1 MGLTRIRAEQ
11 ISDIDYKQ
19 AVRVIAL
26 TDISLSGGAPNQ
38 VDEVNL
44 TANDRV
50 LVTGND
56 PASENGLY
64 IVQTV
69 GAGSNGTW
77 VRSSDGNSAGEIEA
91 GMIVMVTE
99 GTVYKDTQWKLTTN
113 NPIVIGTTPL
123 NFVINILSQIGGS
136 NTQIQF
142 NDSGTMGGSSNLTW
156 DGSSLYANGA
166 VSVTGNATVGNLST
180 IGTIFAT
187 GDITGGAVS
196 ATGNV
201 LVGNVII
208 ANNGAN
214 GITLYQSNGTTKA
227 TNTTGVILALGDSW
241 IGGGYIANSTTVWAN
256 VASRAFQATVVN
268 QAVGGRLSTDVLAN
282 LTTDVAAAGGY
293 NNINCAVINVGGNDK
308 LQSPAANIAQYNT
321 VLYNNLTSILN
332 VLTGN
337 GVPVILSPAPDIDLD
352 DFYATGIAPDY
363 AAPIDTGQYVDDPQ
377 YAVIAN
383 NYQGVTVATNSMSYL
398 FNHPAE
404 FLIPGGFHP
413 TLTQGQ
419 QCFVDIIAS
428 AGQGLNQN
436 SLNAAMT
443 MSFDLI
449 GFNQGIE
456 LGTTTLE
463 STPFID
469 FHSSGNS
476 TVDYDSRIIGSG
488 GNGAAGTGNINFFT
502 NNANVSGN
510 ILSSGLITATGNITA
525 SYFLGNGSQLTGI
538 ATSYGNA
545 NVVANL
551 AALASNPINTT
562 GNITGGNLDTGII
575 NANSS
580 ITGRGSLTIG
590 NITTG
595 NTFWSI
601 QDQSGTLV
609 QEYGRTDGV
618 ASTPT
623 FDFHSGA
630 TAVDYDVRMQA
641 TGGTGVIGQGT
652 LSITGANFNTTGNAN
667 IGTNGGSG
675 SNTTITIGSAASGAV
690 SVTQLQGGSL
700 GTAANSVANIAT
712 MYTGVSNGSF
722 LRYYAWRQS
731 NTTADWTTAATRI
744 QQRIDVT
751 DQGYIQFNGVGL
763 NYGIELGTGPI
774 TNSEKFIRCYQNGN
788 VALYFNDVVK
798 LATATDGITVT
809 GNINNGQSNGVGN
822 IGSATTY
829 FDTVFAKATSAQY
842 ADLAEIYAPD
852 QEIAPGTVVCF
863 GGQKE
868 VCKSHSYA
876 QSSIAGVV
884 STNPA
889 YVMNSRATGVAVAL
903 TGRVPCQVV
912 GTINKGDLLVSSDI
926 PGVATK
932 LQPGDWVP
940 GCVIGKALENY
951 NSTQVGTIEVVAGRV

>member
-19 AVRVIAL
+19 AVRVITL
-26 TDISLSGGAPNQ
+26 TDIALSGGAPNQ
-38 VDEVNL
+38 VDGVNL

-50 LVTGND
+50 LVAGND

-64 IVQTV
+64 FVQTV

-77 VRSSDGNSAGEIEA
+77 VRSSDGNSTGEIEA

-113 NPIVIGTTPL
+113 NPIVVGTTPL
-123 NFVINILSQIGGS
+123 DFVINILSQVGGS
-136 NTQIQF
+136 NTQVQF
-142 NDSGTMGGSSNLTW
+142 NNSGTMGGSPNLTW
-156 DGSSLYANGA
+156 DGSTLYANGA
-166 VSVTGNATVGNLST
+166 VSVTGNVTA
-180 IGTIFAT
+180 
-187 GDITGGAVS
+187 
-196 ATGNV
+196 GNV
-201 LVGNVII
+201 LVGNVIV
-208 ANNGAN
+208 ADNGAN

-241 IGGGYIANSTTVWAN
+241 IGGGYMANSTTVWAN
-256 VASRAFQATVVN
+256 VASRAFQATIVN
-268 QAVGGRLSTDVLAN
+268 QAVGGRLSADVLAN

-321 VLYNNLTSILN
+321 TLYNNLTSILN

-337 GVPVILSPAPDIDLD
+337 GVPVILSPAPDIDVS
-352 DFYATGIAPDY
+352 DFYAIGIAPDY
-363 AAPIDTGQYVDDPQ
+363 AAPINTGQYVDDPQ

-383 NYQGVTVATNSMSYL
+383 NYQGVTVSTNSMSYL

-413 TLTQGQ
+413 TLIQGQ

-443 MSFDLI
+443 MDFDLI

-456 LGTTTLE
+456 IGTTTLA

-502 NNANVSGN
+502 ATANVSGN
-510 ILSSGLITATGNITA
+510 ILSSGSIIVTGN
-525 SYFLGNGSQLTGI
+525 
-538 ATSYGNA
+538 
-545 NVVANL
+545 V
-551 AALASNPINTT
+551 
-562 GNITGGNLDTGII
+562 TGGNLSVGSGII
-575 NANSS
+575 TVGNIVNSNAN
-580 ITGRGSLTIG
+580 
-590 NITTG
+590 
-595 NTFWSI
+595 
-601 QDQSGTLV
+601 
-609 QEYGRTDGV
+609 
-618 ASTPT
+618 
-623 FDFHSGA
+623 
-630 TAVDYDVRMQA
+630 
-641 TGGTGVIGQGT
+641 
-652 LSITGANFNTTGNAN
+652 
-667 IGTNGGSG
+667 
-675 SNTTITIGSAASGAV
+675 
-690 SVTQLQGGSL
+690 
-700 GTAANSVANIAT
+700 
-712 MYTGVSNGSF
+712 
-722 LRYYAWRQS
+722 
-731 NTTADWTTAATRI
+731 
-744 QQRIDVT
+744 
-751 DQGYIQFNGVGL
+751 
-763 NYGIELGTGPI
+763 GI
-774 TNSEKFIRCYQNGN
+774 
-788 VALYFNDVVK
+788 
-798 LATATDGITVT
+798 
-809 GNINNGQSNGVGN
+809 GN
-822 IGSATTY
+822 IGSSTVY
-829 FDTVFAKATSAQY
+829 FNTVFAKATSAQY

-903 TGRVPCQVV
+903 TGRVPCLVV
-912 GTINKGDLLVSSDI
+912 GTIDKGDLLVSSNI

>member
-19 AVRVIAL
+19 AVRVITL
-26 TDISLSGGAPNQ
+26 TDIALAGGAPNQ
-38 VDEVNL
+38 VDGVNL

-50 LVTGND
+50 LVAGND

-64 IVQTV
+64 FVQTV

-77 VRSSDGNSAGEIEA
+77 VRSSDGNTTGEIEA

-99 GTVYKDTQWKLTTN
+99 GTVYKDTQWKLSTN
-113 NPIVIGTTPL
+113 NPIVVGTTAL
-123 NFVINILSQIGGS
+123 DFVINILSQVGGS
-136 NTQIQF
+136 NTQVQF
-142 NDSGTMGGSSNLTW
+142 NNSGTMGGSPNLTW
-156 DGSSLYANGA
+156 DGSNLYANGA
-166 VSVTGNATVGNLST
+166 VSVTGNVTA
-180 IGTIFAT
+180 
-187 GDITGGAVS
+187 
-196 ATGNV
+196 GNV

-241 IGGGYIANSTTVWAN
+241 IGGGYMANSTTVWAN
-256 VASRAFQATVVN
+256 VASRAFQATIVN
-268 QAVGGRLSTDVLAN
+268 QAVGGRLSADVLAN
-282 LTTDVAAAGGY
+282 LTADVAAAGGY

-321 VLYNNLTSILN
+321 TLYNNLTSILN

-337 GVPVILSPAPDIDLD
+337 GVPVILSPAPDIDVS

-363 AAPIDTGQYVDDPQ
+363 AAPINTGQYVDDPQ

-383 NYQGVTVATNSMSYL
+383 NYQGVTVSTNSMSYL

-488 GNGAAGTGNINFFT
+488 GSGTAGTGNINFFT
-502 NNANVSGN
+502 ATANVSGN
-510 ILSSGLITATGNITA
+510 ILSSGSIIATGN
-525 SYFLGNGSQLTGI
+525 
-538 ATSYGNA
+538 
-545 NVVANL
+545 V
-551 AALASNPINTT
+551 
-562 GNITGGNLDTGII
+562 TGGNLS
-575 NANSS
+575 A
-580 ITGRGSLTIG
+580 
-590 NITTG
+590 
-595 NTFWSI
+595 
-601 QDQSGTLV
+601 
-609 QEYGRTDGV
+609 
-618 ASTPT
+618 
-623 FDFHSGA
+623 
-630 TAVDYDVRMQA
+630 
-641 TGGTGVIGQGT
+641 GTG
-652 LSITGANFNTTGNAN
+652 
-667 IGTNGGSG
+667 
-675 SNTTITIGSAASGAV
+675 
-690 SVTQLQGGSL
+690 
-700 GTAANSVANIAT
+700 
-712 MYTGVSNGSF
+712 
-722 LRYYAWRQS
+722 
-731 NTTADWTTAATRI
+731 
-744 QQRIDVT
+744 
-751 DQGYIQFNGVGL
+751 
-763 NYGIELGTGPI
+763 
-774 TNSEKFIRCYQNGN
+774 
-788 VALYFNDVVK
+788 
-798 LATATDGITVT
+798 TV
-809 GNINNGQSNGVGN
+809 GVGN
-822 IGSATTY
+822 IVNSNANGIGNIGSSTVY
-829 FDTVFAKATSAQY
+829 FNTVFAKATSAQY
-842 ADLAEIYAPD
+842 ADLAEIYTTD

-876 QSSIAGVV
+876 QSSIAGIV

-889 YVMNSRATGVAVAL
+889 YIMNSRATGIAVAL
-903 TGRVPCQVV
+903 TGRVPCLVV
-912 GTINKGDLLVSSDI
+912 GAIDKGDLVVSSNI

-951 NSTQVGTIEVVAGRV
+951 NNTEVGTIEVVAGRV